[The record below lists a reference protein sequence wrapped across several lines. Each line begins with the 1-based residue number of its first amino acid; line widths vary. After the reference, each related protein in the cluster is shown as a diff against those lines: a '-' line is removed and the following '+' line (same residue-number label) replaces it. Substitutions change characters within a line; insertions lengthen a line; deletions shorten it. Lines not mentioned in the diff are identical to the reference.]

1 MSFLHG
7 VETIEIEQ
15 GVRPISTVRTGVIGL
30 VGTAPLGTPNK
41 LELVTNP
48 RQATEKFGQQLP
60 GFTIPQAL
68 DQIFKQGAGAVIVV
82 NVFNASTMVSEVADE
97 EVTVTNGKAKLA
109 NAPIGAPVVTDGATT
124 TYTAG
129 TDYKIDAFGNLTVL
143 SFDNITEGDS
153 LSVTYDEL
161 DTSAITATEING
173 TVSGNTRTGMKMFSV
188 ARASLNFAPKII
200 ISPTYCE
207 IPAVAAEM
215 ISTAD
220 SLRATALI
228 DGPSAIG
235 SGDTASDVV
244 QERAVSGT
252 YAGFQTGNRNVMLLW
267 PYLLRYDIA
276 YDATVATPPSPYFA
290 GVMSASDRERGFWF
304 SPSNRPIQGILGVE
318 VDLTAEINDPASD
331 ANTLNAA
338 GITTVFSGFGAGIRT
353 WGNRNASFPA
363 LSDSKTF
370 VAVRRVQQVVD
381 ESVELAMLPFIDQPI
396 TAAVIDAIRETV
408 NAYLRSLIQ
417 RGALLPGSRCD
428 FIPEDNP
435 ATQIANGQL
444 VFQNTLMPPTP
455 AERIT
460 FQSRIDINLLS
471 ALAESISQ

>member
-1 MSFLHG
+1 MAFLHG

-15 GVRPISTVRTGVIGL
+15 GVRPITTVRTGVIGL
-30 VGTAPLGTPNK
+30 VGIAPIGTPNK
-41 LELVTNP
+41 LELITNR

-68 DQIFKQGAGAVIVV
+68 DQIFTQGAGAVIVV
-82 NVFNASTMVSEVADE
+82 NVFNASTMVTEVADE
-97 EVTVTNGKAKLA
+97 EVTVAAGKGKLDF
-109 NAPIGAPVVTDGATT
+109 APIGAPVVTDGNVT

-143 SFDNITEGDS
+143 SFDNITEGDT
-153 LSVTYDEL
+153 LSITYDRL
-161 DTSAITATEING
+161 NTSAITAAVVNG
-173 TVSGNTRTGMKMFSV
+173 TVTGNVRTGMKLFSV
-188 ARASLNFAPKII
+188 AQATLGFGPKII

-207 IPAVAAEM
+207 VTAVATEM
-215 ISTAD
+215 ISTAEAM
-220 SLRATALI
+220 RATALI

-235 SGDTASDVV
+235 SSDTVSDVV
-244 QERAVSGT
+244 AERAVSGT
-252 YAGFQTGNRNVMLLW
+252 YAGFQTGSRNVMLLW
-267 PYLLRYDIA
+267 PYLLRYDA
-276 YDATVATPPSPYFA
+276 ATDATVATPPSPYFA
-290 GVMSASDRERGFWF
+290 GVMAASDQQRGFWF
-304 SPSNRPIQGILGVE
+304 SPSNRAIQGVLGVE
-318 VDLTAEINDPASD
+318 ISLTAAINDPSSD

-338 GITTVFSGFGAGIRT
+338 GISTVFTGFGAGIRT

-363 LSDSKTF
+363 LSDPKTF

-396 TAAVIDAIRETV
+396 TAAVIDAIRESV

-417 RGALLPGSRCD
+417 RGALLPGSICE
-428 FIPEDNP
+428 FIPADNP
-435 ATQIANGQL
+435 PAQIAAGQL

-460 FQSRIDINLLS
+460 FQSSIDINLLA
-471 ALAESISQ
+471 ALAASIAQ